1 MLIGKNIR
9 RISHNL
15 VISKYFEE
23 ENSQIQNEYFIRN
36 IADELSVVS
45 LGFGGFLAVINP
57 CSFEI
62 EYSSD
67 TFKDLTDINLVEV
80 EKFEPKAA
88 TIFRI
93 EGIEKLPEF
102 DFEYIRTTLSEEAQ
116 ITELD
121 EAIEAITGINDQYSL
136 EQGSLGTSFD
146 SIELNVEAL
155 NAANYKHIEDEEYQE
170 VAKDEEAQSLAD
182 EIAMRKQELEKL
194 NQELASR
201 EVILKEAIEEDAPVA
216 SVESEGYSHDMAD
229 FESALDQL
237 NDFLEPDDL
246 FAELGF
252 MDLED
257 EEE

>member
-67 TFKDLTDINLVEV
+67 TFKDQMDINLVEV

-88 TIFRI
+88 TVFRI

-102 DFEYIRTTLSEEAQ
+102 DFEYIRSTLSEEEHKA
-116 ITELD
+116 ELD
-121 EAIEAITGINDQYSL
+121 QAIEAITGINEQYSL

-146 SIELNVEAL
+146 SIELNIEAL
-155 NAANYKHIEDEEYQE
+155 NAANYKHIEDDEYEE
-170 VAKDEEAQSLAD
+170 VAKDEEAQSLAE
-182 EIAMRKQELEKL
+182 EIAIRKQELEKL
-194 NQELASR
+194 NQELASK
-201 EVILKEAIEEDAPVA
+201 EVILKEAINDDTPA
-216 SVESEGYSHDMAD
+216 SAEPEVDSVDMAA
-229 FESALDQL
+229 FESALDEL

-252 MDLED
+252 TDLED